1 MSQKKKENVDNEYD
15 QEEEDTESDVND
27 MRSYRS
33 FDNSSILSMELSD
46 VSKICAINII
56 IQKVVISTKNIQ
68 QKLLSSLWARVFIN
82 HMF

>member
-68 QKLLSSLWARVFIN
+68 QKLLSSLMIVGKGI
-82 HMF
+82 H

>member
-46 VSKICAINII
+46 VSKICAVNII

-68 QKLLSSLWARVFIN
+68 QKLLSSLLIVGKGI
-82 HMF
+82 H

>member
-46 VSKICAINII
+46 VSKMCAINII

-68 QKLLSSLWARVFIN
+68 QKLLSSLLIVGKGI
-82 HMF
+82 H

>member
-1 MSQKKKENVDNEYD
+1 MSQKKKENVANEYD

-46 VSKICAINII
+46 VSKIYAINII

-68 QKLLSSLWARVFIN
+68 QKLLSSLMIVGKGI
-82 HMF
+82 H

>member
-46 VSKICAINII
+46 VSKICAINIRR
-56 IQKVVISTKNIQ
+56 
-68 QKLLSSLWARVFIN
+68 L
-82 HMF
+82 

>member
-46 VSKICAINII
+46 VSKICAVNII

-68 QKLLSSLWARVFIN
+68 QKLLSSLMIVGKGI
-82 HMF
+82 H

>member
-15 QEEEDTESDVND
+15 QEQEDTESDVND

-68 QKLLSSLWARVFIN
+68 QKLLSSLLIVGKGI
-82 HMF
+82 H

>member
-46 VSKICAINII
+46 VSKIYAINII

-68 QKLLSSLWARVFIN
+68 QKLLSSLMIVGKGI
-82 HMF
+82 H

>member
-46 VSKICAINII
+46 VSKKCAINII
-56 IQKVVISTKNIQ
+56 IQWVVISIIF
-68 QKLLSSLWARVFIN
+68 SISYCS
-82 HMF
+82 HC

>member
-68 QKLLSSLWARVFIN
+68 QKLLSSLLIVGKGI
-82 HMF
+82 H